1 MRTVLVFSQ
10 VTHDRMSGNGLKM
23 SQGIFGLDTGK
34 NFFMDRVVRHWNS
47 LPMEVVESQSLEV
60 V

>member
-10 VTHDRMSGNGLKM
+10 VTHDRMSGSGLKM
-23 SQGIFGLDTGK
+23 FQGIVGLDTGK

-47 LPMEVVESQSLEV
+47 LPMEVVESQSLGV